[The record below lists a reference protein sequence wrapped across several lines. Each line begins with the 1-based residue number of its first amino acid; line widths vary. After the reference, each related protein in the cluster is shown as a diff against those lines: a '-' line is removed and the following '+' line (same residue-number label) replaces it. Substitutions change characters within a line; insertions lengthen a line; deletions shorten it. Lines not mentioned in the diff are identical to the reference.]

1 MNSSEQ
7 NRWVLTQNE
16 IKSGEATDV
25 YLSRIAKVLVDSGVD
40 PLIRAEVRAANL
52 PDGWGWGILA
62 GVEEVAG
69 LFEGFD
75 LEVSAIPEGTSFKGN
90 EPVVAIE
97 GRFSKLAVYE
107 TALLG
112 MLCQASGIATKSARI
127 RKLAQGR
134 PVYSF
139 GARRMHP
146 AISPMID
153 RAAFIGG
160 CEGVAM
166 ITSAILLEEEP
177 VGTMA
182 HSLVLCFGD
191 ERAAFKAFDEHM
203 DREVPRIAL
212 VDTLS
217 DEKFGAIAASEVFAE
232 KLEAV
237 RLDTPGS
244 RRGDLL
250 AICKEVRWELDLR
263 GFGHVRIMVTGG
275 IDEDE
280 IGSLNEVVDVY
291 GVGTAISNAPVI
303 DFSLDIVSV
312 DGKPVSKR
320 GNPSG
325 AKSLWRCANDHHSE
339 VTPRGSS
346 PPKHCGRPMEEQAKP
361 LVKDGRIVQTL
372 PRPRMIRDR
381 VLRQIDHLNLESDG

>member
-1 MNSSEQ
+1 MNSLPN
-7 NRWVLTQNE
+7 NRWILTQDQ
-16 IKSGEATDV
+16 IKSGQATDI
-25 YLSRIAKVLVDSGVD
+25 YLERISGILASSGVD
-40 PLIRAEVRAANL
+40 PLIRAEVRAGQL
-52 PDGWGWGILA
+52 PEGWDWAILA
-62 GVEEVAG
+62 GVEEVADLFQG
-69 LFEGFD
+69 LD
-75 LEVSAIPEGTSFKGN
+75 VEVSSIQEGTSFHRN
-90 EPVVAIE
+90 EPVLAID
-97 GRFSKLAVYE
+97 GHFSKFAVYE

-112 MLCQASGIATKSARI
+112 LLCQASGIATKSARI

-134 PVYSF
+134 PVFSF

-166 ITSAILLEEEP
+166 ATSAALLEEEP
-177 VGTMA
+177 VGTMS
-182 HSLVLCFGD
+182 HSLVMCFGD
-191 ERAAFKAFDEHM
+191 ERAAFRAFDEHM

-217 DEKFGAIAASEVFAE
+217 DEKFGALAAAEVFAE

-244 RRGDLL
+244 RRGDFKE
-250 AICKEVRWELDLR
+250 ICKEVRWELDLR
-263 GFGHVRIMVTGG
+263 GYGHVRIMATGG
-275 IDEDE
+275 IDEAE
-280 IGSLNEVVDVY
+280 IISLNPVVDSY

-312 DGKPVSKR
+312 DGEPAAKR
-320 GNPSG
+320 GKQSG
-325 AKSLWRCANDHHSE
+325 GKTLWRCANDLHSD

-346 PPKHCGRPMEEQAKP
+346 PPKHCGKPMEEQIKP
-361 LVKDGRIVQTL
+361 LVKDGNIVQM
-372 PRPRMIRDR
+372 PDRPRVIRDR
-381 VLRQIDHLNLESDG
+381 VLKQIDYLMLESDG